1 VSLNALVD
9 PEANTA
15 LQVLLD
21 ERKEGKRK
29 RNRGETEAD
38 GQAVEEIVAMGFDR
52 RVGELAF
59 FDVKCLACRVRRHYS
74 VSTLVR

>member
-1 VSLNALVD
+1 MNVSLNALVD

-29 RNRGETEAD
+29 RDRHETEAD

-52 RVGELAF
+52 GVGELAF
-59 FDVKCLACRVRRHYS
+59 SSCKHSR
-74 VSTLVR
+74 